1 MIRRN
6 ITENLI
12 ANFDDTIQSILSKI
26 DSNKLGVCFIIN
38 EYNRLIGIISDGDIR
53 RLILKKS
60 VLDLD
65 EIPAKDVCRSDFVSY
80 FTDTPKDIII
90 KSLSSK
96 HKVIPLVNRNF
107 EIISYVSFGFNDF
120 KIGDA
125 TIGGKGECYIIAE
138 IGNNH
143 QGSLEHA
150 KKLIDAAVTAG
161 ANSAKFQMR
170 NLDELYLNST
180 ATSKD
185 LGTEYTIDL
194 LRKFQL
200 SNSELFQAFDYCHKV
215 GIEPLCTPWDVSSL
229 RILDR
234 YGLNAFKLASADLTN
249 LELIEEVLRTGKPI
263 ITSTGMATETEIRST
278 ANYITNQT
286 DEVVFLHC
294 NSTYPAPF
302 SDVNLSYINNLKKI
316 TGANIGYSSHERGTE
331 VPIAAVALGATVLEK
346 HLSLN
351 KAQEGS
357 DHKVSLLPN
366 EFTDMCRMIRNV
378 EVSLSGPEGPRVL
391 SQGEMLNRH
400 NLGKSLIAARPIK
413 KGSRLTFD
421 DIAIASPGSG
431 LHPKYKHLLIGRTTE
446 RTFQIGD
453 LFFDSD
459 LKNKKTIN
467 KSFNYER
474 PFGIPVR
481 YHDFE
486 LLTKDAGVTLIE
498 FHLSYK
504 DIELDVNDF
513 LNKKYEY
520 QLVVHCPEL
529 FANDHLL
536 DLASSSKDYRS
547 KSIDNVNR
555 TLDLTRRLN
564 GFFVNQYKTPFV
576 INVGGWSTESFVD
589 EDVISEK
596 IDNLEKS
603 ILNLDLSDVELSVQ
617 TMPPFPW
624 HFGGQAFHNLFV
636 KPEQII
642 SLAKQLRVS
651 ICLDTS
657 HTMMAANYYG
667 FDFYDAVKD
676 LLRYASHLHI
686 SDAEGIDGEGTN
698 LCDGDIN
705 FYELSKILNNHLEI
719 GFIPEIWQGH
729 LDFGAKF
736 WSALNQLEQFGLN

>member
-1 MIRRN
+1 
-6 ITENLI
+6 
-12 ANFDDTIQSILSKI
+12 
-26 DSNKLGVCFIIN
+26 
-38 EYNRLIGIISDGDIR
+38 
-53 RLILKKS
+53 
-60 VLDLD
+60 
-65 EIPAKDVCRSDFVSY
+65 
-80 FTDTPKDIII
+80 
-90 KSLSSK
+90 
-96 HKVIPLVNRNF
+96 
-107 EIISYVSFGFNDF
+107 
-120 KIGDA
+120 
-125 TIGGKGECYIIAE
+125 
-138 IGNNH
+138 
-143 QGSLEHA
+143 
-150 KKLIDAAVTAG
+150 
-161 ANSAKFQMR
+161 
-170 NLDELYLNST
+170 
-180 ATSKD
+180 
-185 LGTEYTIDL
+185 
-194 LRKFQL
+194 
-200 SNSELFQAFDYCHKV
+200 
-215 GIEPLCTPWDVSSL
+215 
-229 RILDR
+229 
-234 YGLNAFKLASADLTN
+234 
-249 LELIEEVLRTGKPI
+249 
-263 ITSTGMATETEIRST
+263 
-278 ANYITNQT
+278 
-286 DEVVFLHC
+286 
-294 NSTYPAPF
+294 
-302 SDVNLSYINNLKKI
+302 
-316 TGANIGYSSHERGTE
+316 
-331 VPIAAVALGATVLEK
+331 
-346 HLSLN
+346 
-351 KAQEGS
+351 
-357 DHKVSLLPN
+357 
-366 EFTDMCRMIRNV
+366 
-378 EVSLSGPEGPRVL
+378 
-391 SQGEMLNRH
+391 NRH

-413 KGSRLTFD
+413 KGARLTID

-459 LKNKKTIN
+459 LKNKKTVN

-481 YHDFE
+481 YHDFD

-536 DLASSSKDYRS
+536 DLASSSNDYRS

-603 ILNLDLSDVELSVQ
+603 LLNLDLSDVELSVQ

-642 SLAKQLRVS
+642 SLAKQLGVS

-676 LLRYASHLHI
+676 LLLYASHLHI

-736 WSALNQLEQFGLN
+736 WSALNELEQFGLN